1 MKKEK
6 IILIISIT
14 FFHITSRGQ
23 TPDKSQTI
31 DGTFM
36 QKSILSCQNTIIFHS
51 NKLYNKTL
59 TVLSRDTITFKNQTG
74 HWFFRNDTLF
84 LVENESNEK
93 FIYEYA
99 KEKYLISRTGTECI
113 YKRQKQ

>member
-1 MKKEK
+1 MNKYK
-6 IILIISIT
+6 IILILFIS
-14 FFHITSRGQ
+14 FRHITYYGQ
-23 TPDKSQTI
+23 TLDNSPTI

-36 QKSILSCQNTIIFHS
+36 QKSILSCQNTIMFHS
-51 NKLYNKTL
+51 NKLYDKTL
-59 TVLSRDTITFKNQTG
+59 TVLSRDSITFEKQTG

-84 LVENESNEK
+84 LVDNKTNEK

-113 YKRQKQ
+113 YKRQK